1 MNEEQRLN
9 AGLVKPDFDKTG
21 EKKRIIVNISKQSIH
36 HLH

>member
-9 AGLVKPDFDKTG
+9 AGLVKPTLTKPSEEKT
-21 EKKRIIVNISKQSIH
+21 IANIFKPSIH